1 MVACVS
7 SSTVRSGQET
17 LICVADAL
25 STVTPIGA
33 DEATE
38 KTAGGR
44 KIERIG
50 REVSNLM
57 WLK

>member
-25 STVTPIGA
+25 SVVTPIGA

-38 KTAGGR
+38 KTTGGR
-44 KIERIG
+44 KIGRIAQRSG
-50 REVSNLM
+50 
-57 WLK
+57 